1 MQNGYGKRY
10 KAYTLKENGVKV
22 LSAMENIP
30 DTPEGIITEQ
40 TKMRLKELEAQISQ
54 YDFDIEQ
61 AKQRNYSY
69 LTPEKIKDYFRKV
82 ICGDITAD
90 STREHIIK
98 YFIREIILYDD
109 CLVITYNFTDKNIM
123 KKTTPDD
130 IDEVEKEL
138 KRAKSTHNNANLCL
152 YKRPNSPT
160 GAAARTKTAQKK
172 KKPKIRFLNLGV
184 RIPLLWCTIT
194 DRD

>member
-1 MQNGYGKRY
+1 
-10 KAYTLKENGVKV
+10 
-22 LSAMENIP
+22 
-30 DTPEGIITEQ
+30 
-40 TKMRLKELEAQISQ
+40 MRLKELEAQISQ

-123 KKTTPDD
+123 KNHPRRQIAVRTY
-130 IDEVEKEL
+130 
-138 KRAKSTHNNANLCL
+138 STHRNLIEGM
-152 YKRPNSPT
+152 KNPRGSRE
-160 GAAARTKTAQKK
+160 GEAR
-172 KKPKIRFLNLGV
+172 RFAE
-184 RIPLLWCTIT
+184 
-194 DRD
+194 RDFAIH

>member
-1 MQNGYGKRY
+1 M
-10 KAYTLKENGVKV
+10 KASNNLIAAIEQV
-22 LSAMENIP
+22 
-30 DTPEGIITEQ
+30 IITEQ
-40 TKMRLKELEAQISQ
+40 TKIRLKELEAQISQ

-123 KKTTPDD
+123 KNHPRRHRRGGK
-130 IDEVEKEL
+130 
-138 KRAKSTHNNANLCL
+138 
-152 YKRPNSPT
+152 
-160 GAAARTKTAQKK
+160 GTKT
-172 KKPKIRFLNLGV
+172 G
-184 RIPLLWCTIT
+184 
-194 DRD
+194 

>member
-1 MQNGYGKRY
+1 M
-10 KAYTLKENGVKV
+10 KASNNLIAAIEQ
-22 LSAMENIP
+22 
-30 DTPEGIITEQ
+30 GIITEQ

-69 LTPEKIKDYFRKV
+69 LTPEKIKDYFRQV
-82 ICGDITAD
+82 ICGDIATE

-98 YFIREIILYDD
+98 YFVREIILYDD

-130 IDEVEKEL
+130 IDEIESEL
-138 KRAKSTHNNANLCL
+138 NRLKNGKNNSNLCL
-152 YKRPNSPT
+152 YKQANSPPRQT
-160 GAAARTKTAQKK
+160 
-172 KKPKIRFLNLGV
+172 
-184 RIPLLWCTIT
+184 
-194 DRD
+194 

>member
-1 MQNGYGKRY
+1 M
-10 KAYTLKENGVKV
+10 KASNNLIAAIEQ
-22 LSAMENIP
+22 
-30 DTPEGIITEQ
+30 GIITEQ
-40 TKMRLKELEAQISQ
+40 TKIRLKELEAQISQ

-61 AKQRNYSY
+61 ARQRNYSY

-98 YFIREIILYDD
+98 YFIREIILYND

-138 KRAKSTHNNANLCL
+138 KRAKNARNDANLCL
-152 YKRPNSPT
+152 YKRPNSP
-160 GAAARTKTAQKK
+160 AEKRKSKRA
-172 KKPKIRFLNLGV
+172 
-184 RIPLLWCTIT
+184 RIPVICLSRGLIKY
-194 DRD
+194 

>member
-1 MQNGYGKRY
+1 M
-10 KAYTLKENGVKV
+10 KASNTLIAAIEQ
-22 LSAMENIP
+22 
-30 DTPEGIITEQ
+30 DIITEQ

-138 KRAKSTHNNANLCL
+138 KRVKMPEMTLICVCTNALTLRQQESRLNM
-152 YKRPNSPT
+152 
-160 GAAARTKTAQKK
+160 
-172 KKPKIRFLNLGV
+172 RFFFGF
-184 RIPLLWCTIT
+184 
-194 DRD
+194 

>member
-1 MQNGYGKRY
+1 
-10 KAYTLKENGVKV
+10 
-22 LSAMENIP
+22 
-30 DTPEGIITEQ
+30 
-40 TKMRLKELEAQISQ
+40 MRLKELEAQISQ

-61 AKQRNYSY
+61 AKQGNYSY

-98 YFIREIILYDD
+98 YFIREIILDDD

-123 KKTTPDD
+123 KKNTPDN

-138 KRAKSTHNNANLCL
+138 KRAKNARNDTNSCL
-152 YKRPNSPT
+152 YKRPNSP
-160 GAAARTKTAQKK
+160 
-172 KKPKIRFLNLGV
+172 PF
-184 RIPLLWCTIT
+184 
-194 DRD
+194 